1 MKIHVSKKMALM
13 VALGLCFALLCGCSP
28 SLTSAQKREF
38 AGLQSKGLTV
48 EEKNPGAAAALGI
61 LPGGGSFYT
70 GQYGLGVV
78 DLLFWPLS
86 ILWDPINGYSAAN
99 VTNYYA
105 TKEDVRIRIAK
116 DMDSLDEKLED
127 GLLTEK
133 EYVLAKRE
141 VKKQYETY

>member
-1 MKIHVSKKMALM
+1 MKKHVSKKIVGFLAQ
-13 VALGLCFALLCGCSP
+13 GLCLALLCGCSP

-38 AGLQSKGLTV
+38 SGFKSRGLEV

-78 DLLFWPLS
+78 DLLFWPVS
-86 ILWDPINGYSAAN
+86 ILWDPINGYAAAN

-105 TKEDVRIRIAK
+105 TKEDIRIRIAK
-116 DMDSLDEKLED
+116 DMDNLDEKLED

-133 EYVLAKRE
+133 EYILAKRK
-141 VKKQYETY
+141 VKKQYETN